1 MAANQ
6 STANDLEKN
15 DLQVGM
21 GTADNTGSKVEFS
34 SMEHSMGLAHVK
46 FVETSVVAARL
57 FNSSGAKL
65 RDVGTA
71 AVYACETFTPN
82 SYSTSTHN
90 FLRIGKPGSI
100 SFTPSS
106 SSTFTWDKNSVALS
120 ANTAAT
126 LNVSCTKEYEYK
138 GTPNYAYAYTGS
150 EQTFMSPSSAS
161 YLVECW
167 GAQGGNMDK
176 YSGGKGGYVA
186 GIITLSSGTTL
197 YAYVGGQAQAFNGAG
212 ISAPSEV
219 SQHFGNSGGGA
230 TDFRLVKGSTW
241 KEFNSLKS
249 RIIVAAGG
257 GGANYRNYPVDNG
270 NDTYCIY
277 GEGNGGYG
285 GGLTGGKGQTL
296 NYNRTNYITYGWCE
310 LYGGTQTA
318 GGLADP
324 SENLIPNLISHGS
337 NKDEF
342 KKEYSGKFGYCS
354 NSPTSSDQSGGGSG
368 YYGGASGEHGGA
380 GGGSSFISG
389 YPGCNAISASSTV
402 SNIIHTGQAN
412 HYSGYVFTNT
422 VMKAGNESMPS
433 PSGGTETGHSGNG
446 YAIITQVSY

>member
-1 MAANQ
+1 
-6 STANDLEKN
+6 
-15 DLQVGM
+15 M
-21 GTADNTGSKVEFS
+21 GTLDGTGSSVEFS

-46 FVETSVVAARL
+46 FLETSVVAARL

-71 AVYACETFTPN
+71 TVYACETFTPN
-82 SYSTSTHN
+82 SYSASNHN

-100 SFTPSS
+100 SFAPSS

-120 ANTAAT
+120 ANTVAT

-150 EQTFMSPSSAS
+150 EQTFTTPSSAS

-219 SQHFGNSGGGA
+219 SHHYGNSGGGA

-257 GGANYRNYPVDNG
+257 GGANYRNSPVDNG
-270 NDTYCIY
+270 EDITYIY
-277 GEGNGGYG
+277 GEGNGGYAG
-285 GGLTGGKGQTL
+285 GIVGGDGLTQNNSRSGYSSYGYVYSKGANQ
-296 NYNRTNYITYGWCE
+296 IK
-310 LYGGTQTA
+310 GGTSIYDNVLSTKDYKTLYDIDNWI
-318 GGLADP
+318 GL
-324 SENLIPNLISHGS
+324 
-337 NKDEF
+337 
-342 KKEYSGKFGYCS
+342 FGYS
-354 NSPTSSDQSGGGSG
+354 NSDFQSCGGSG
-368 YYGGASGEHGGA
+368 YYGGAGA
-380 GGGSSFISG
+380 LHCGASGGSSFISG
-389 YPGCNAISASSTV
+389 HSGCNAISETSTED
-402 SNIIHTGQAN
+402 NIIHTGQAN
-412 HYSGYVFTNT
+412 HYSGYVFSST
-422 VMKAGNESMPS
+422 VMKAGNESMPN
-433 PSGGTETGHSGNG
+433 PSGGIETGHTGNG
-446 YAIITQVSY
+446 CAIITQLSY

>member
-6 STANDLEKN
+6 SAKTDLEKN

-21 GTADNTGSKVEFS
+21 GTADNTGSKIEFS

-71 AVYACETFTPN
+71 TVYACETFTPN
-82 SYSTSTHN
+82 SYCASNHN
-90 FLRIGKPGSI
+90 FLRIGKTGSI
-100 SFTPSS
+100 SFAPSS
-106 SSTFTWDKNSVALS
+106 SSTFTWDKSSVALT
-120 ANTAAT
+120 ANTAST

-138 GTPNYAYAYTGS
+138 GTPNNAYAYTGS
-150 EQTFMSPSSAS
+150 EQTFTTPSTAS

-212 ISAPSEV
+212 ISRPSEV
-219 SQHFGNSGGGA
+219 SSHYGNSGGGA

-257 GGANYRNYPVDNG
+257 GGANYRNYPVDKG
-270 NDTYCIY
+270 EDKTVIY
-277 GEGNGGYG
+277 GEGDGGYG
-285 GGLTGGKGQTL
+285 GGLTGGEGQTL
-296 NYNRTNYITYGWCE
+296 NHNRTNYITYGWWE
-310 LYGGTQTA
+310 SYGGTQTA
-318 GGLADP
+318 GGHPNP
-324 SENLIPNLISHGS
+324 SESFLSR
-337 NKDEF
+337 EAT
-342 KKEYSGKFGYCS
+342 KEYYTKIYSGKFGYCM
-354 NSPTSSDQSGGGSG
+354 NNTTSSLVQSGGGSG
-368 YYGGASGEHGGA
+368 YYGGSDGVHGGA
-380 GGGSSFISG
+380 AGGSSFISG
-389 YPGCNAISASSTV
+389 YPGCNAISANSTEDA
-402 SNIIHTGQAN
+402 IAHTGQPN
-412 HYSGYVFTNT
+412 HYSGYVFTNS